1 MRRHASPLV
10 ATAALSLT
18 AAAVFAQNY
27 VPDTRYA
34 ATSMAGVRV
43 VGDAAWR
50 AEKGEYIGTPKSA
63 AGGWLVLDRSLQD
76 VGVFGEFRCTGGCR
90 TGILLRAESTGNG
103 MKGVYVSLIGD
114 EPGVYAVTLDS
125 AGKELTRE
133 RLRAAGGQLRFA
145 PPPPPPAA
153 GGARAGGAGR
163 GGGGGRGAQPTNLP
177 LTPPVTGI
185 KADDW
190 NLVEIMLD
198 ATLIRPFLNESLNPI
213 GSAAIDDANG
223 KFGPVAL
230 YVGGAGEVRYRGVG
244 TSDLSLKTMPVERTS
259 PNFRMQR
266 LNDMYYSWGAAVA
279 DFNGDGVNDVAAG
292 PYYFIGPDFTK
303 SREIYLAQTINASTQ
318 YPGDCM
324 QNFAYDFTGDGAAD
338 VICMGAI
345 GQDLH
350 LYVNPK
356 TELRRWDK
364 FDVVPLVQKEVS
376 LLKDVDGDGKPEF
389 VYGGGG
395 FLRFAKPN
403 PSNPTGPWTV
413 HTLSTEG
420 PWGGGH
426 GLGVGDVNGDK
437 RADVVDPYGW
447 WEQPAG
453 GASSGVW
460 TYHPQAFGRWTGHAS
475 PGGAEMGVYDING
488 DGLTDV
494 VTSLQAHGFG
504 IAWFEQKRDTS
515 GTSTWVRH
523 MVIDNFTT
531 KNAGGVVFSQLHGS
545 TVEDVDGDKIPD
557 FIVGKRYWSHLDN
570 YTDPDVYGPPVLYV
584 FRTTRNKTAPGGA
597 EFVPELV
604 HNRSGAGNAVTAA
617 DVNKDG
623 RMDIITSTDRGTFVF
638 LRRAPA
644 AP

>member
-1 MRRHASPLV
+1 MRRHASQLM
-10 ATAALSLT
+10 ATAALSLA
-18 AAAVFAQNY
+18 AAAVSAQNY
-27 VPDTRYA
+27 VPDTPYR
-34 ATSMAGVRV
+34 ATTMAGVRV
-43 VGDAAWR
+43 IGEAAWR
-50 AEKGEYIGTPKSA
+50 AEKGEYIGSPKSA

-76 VGVFGEFRCTGGCR
+76 VGVFAQFRCTGGCR
-90 TGILLRAESTGNG
+90 TGILLRAESTANG

-114 EPGVYAVTLDS
+114 EPGVYAVTLD
-125 AGKELTRE
+125 GNGRELTRE

-145 PPPPPPAA
+145 PPPPPAA

-163 GGGGGRGAQPTNLP
+163 AAGPGRGGPPPNLP

-213 GSAAIDDANG
+213 GSAAVDDAVG

-230 YVGGAGEVRYRGVG
+230 YVGGTGEVRYRNVG

-259 PNFRMQR
+259 PNYRMQR

-364 FDVVPLVQKEVS
+364 FDVVPVVQKEVS

-460 TYHPQAFGRWTGHAS
+460 TYHPAGVRPVDRPRLTRRRRDWRLRHQRRRPDRRRHVTAGARFWPRMVRAEARRLRAEHVGAS
-475 PGGAEMGVYDING
+475 HD
-488 DGLTDV
+488 
-494 VTSLQAHGFG
+494 H
-504 IAWFEQKRDTS
+504 R
-515 GTSTWVRH
+515 
-523 MVIDNFTT
+523 
-531 KNAGGVVFSQLHGS
+531 QLHH
-545 TVEDVDGDKIPD
+545 EE
-557 FIVGKRYWSHLDN
+557 RRRRR
-570 YTDPDVYGPPVLYV
+570 VL
-584 FRTTRNKTAPGGA
+584 
-597 EFVPELV
+597 
-604 HNRSGAGNAVTAA
+604 
-617 DVNKDG
+617 
-623 RMDIITSTDRGTFVF
+623 
-638 LRRAPA
+638 PA
-644 AP
+644 ARLDRRRRGR